1 MFKGIIKILGAYV
14 IAATMVATPIISHI
28 LHEEV
33 YVETVEPT
41 PIPAVETVVEEIPA
55 KVYASTPVDK
65 AMRIMDEVK
74 VAMVEVEETEE
85 IEEVEVVEVV
95 EEKLPLTQE
104 EIELIALITMAEAE
118 GESEEGKRLVI
129 DTILNRVDSELSYF
143 PDTVKGVIYQENQFS
158 CLSDGRIDKCYVSE
172 DICELVK
179 DELRNRT
186 NSEVLWF
193 RAGYFCKY
201 GEPLL
206 VEGNHYF
213 SKHA

>member
-33 YVETVEPT
+33 HVETVKPE
-41 PIPAVETVVEEIPA
+41 PIPIVETVVHVPA
-55 KVYASTPVDK
+55 KTYASTPVAK
-65 AMRIMDEVK
+65 AVRIMDEVK
-74 VAMVEVEETEE
+74 VAMVEEEEV
-85 IEEVEVVEVV
+85 EEVEVVV
-95 EEKLPLTQE
+95 EELPLTQE
-104 EIELIALITMAEAE
+104 EIELIALLTMAEAE

-129 DTILNRVDSELSYF
+129 DTVLNRVDSELSYF
-143 PDTVKGVIYQENQFS
+143 PDTVKEVIYQDKQFTS
-158 CLSDGRIDKCYVSE
+158 MWNGRIDDCYVSE

-186 NSEVLWF
+186 NDEVLWF
-193 RAGYFCKY
+193 RAGYYGVY